1 MSRQLPNVITGG
13 RSSGPVRQDTQL
25 RWARPA
31 AILWTLLI
39 LGACFVPGSEIPEV
53 DVPLADKWVHM
64 VLFGVFAFLW
74 LRTKPLCTLAR
85 LFAVCLITAL
95 FGYGVELLQGAL
107 HEVLG
112 RTYSKADALADAIG
126 GVLGTFAFWLM
137 HRIRRS

>member
-1 MSRQLPNVITGG
+1 MALR
-13 RSSGPVRQDTQL
+13 RSP

-31 AILWTLLI
+31 AILWTFLI

-74 LRTKPLCTLAR
+74 LCVKSSHALKR
-85 LFAVCLITAL
+85 LLVVCLITAL

-107 HEVLG
+107 HDLLG
-112 RTYSKADALADAIG
+112 RTYSEADALADAIG
-126 GVLGTFAFWLM
+126 GILGTAAFWLTQ
-137 HRIRRS
+137 RLRRS